1 MFKSCNL
8 RDEKNMVKEKYHLQ
22 EWLGGEQFNYCIVIE
37 PTPHL
42 PFKYNEI
49 TQRLRK
55 ISFEI
60 NKKYLGNN
68 FTNFKNFRDRIF
80 FVAFKEIQLNK
91 HYNIMVSLPNKFK
104 RMGYFIQKNFK
115 SEFIMQWCMLQSMNP
130 YTWKLRKMDFE
141 NNNLHIEPVKN
152 IKGRVIYDSKKMKV
166 FDSVDNDQTYFI
178 I

>member
-1 MFKSCNL
+1 
-8 RDEKNMVKEKYHLQ
+8 
-22 EWLGGEQFNYCIVIE
+22 
-37 PTPHL
+37 
-42 PFKYNEI
+42 
-49 TQRLRK
+49 
-55 ISFEI
+55 
-60 NKKYLGNN
+60 
-68 FTNFKNFRDRIF
+68 
-80 FVAFKEIQLNK
+80 
-91 HYNIMVSLPNKFK
+91 MVSLPNKFK